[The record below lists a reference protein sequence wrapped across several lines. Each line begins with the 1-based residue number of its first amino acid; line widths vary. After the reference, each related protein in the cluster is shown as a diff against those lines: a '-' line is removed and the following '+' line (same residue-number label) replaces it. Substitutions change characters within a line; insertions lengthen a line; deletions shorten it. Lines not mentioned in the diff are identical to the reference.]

1 MQIATSDNIHGGHR
15 ERMRAKFKQHGERV
29 FDTYELLEMLLY
41 NVIPYKDTNPIA
53 KNLLIKFSSLEGI
66 ARASREELLTTNGVG
81 ERVAD
86 FLIGISKA
94 YDKIILDDAF
104 CDSKQI
110 DTQSRAGELFVRYF
124 NSFEE
129 SDERDRK
136 RVAVALLD
144 NKMRVISIV
153 EPYTDVDFESAAIRS
168 KPFIEAALMANA
180 SIAIIAHNH
189 TYGPPCPTPGD
200 IATHKMIYSD
210 LLAMDV
216 VLAEHFIVFGN
227 DYIGFEKFGAD
238 VYLRQNTCLNNFI
251 RDSNRFL
258 SARSVTAQNTHKEAQ
273 IDAIS
278 ELIELV
284 EPSEKYKIN
293 SRALMRRFIR
303 AADIFSTD
311 RYVLE
316 DNVSEKIAMFLKLF
330 RALAVRRRTDG
341 FEFGVEHTEREIGEY
356 FTALIGTEAREC
368 TYLMLLDG
376 KMRVIG
382 CEHVCEGT
390 VNTVNFTP
398 RRLVEIAKSHDAK
411 CVILCHNHPRGDSSP
426 SNDDTATTTAMEE
439 IFRTV
444 GIRFYAHYIVSERE
458 FRIIRLNRLKE
469 NKIEMDL
476 DPIIV
481 SFK

>member
-15 ERMRAKFKQHGERV
+15 ERMRTKFKQHGERV

-53 KNLLIKFSSLEGI
+53 KNLLLKFSSLERI
-66 ARASREELLTTNGVG
+66 ARASREELLATSGVG

-86 FLIGISKA
+86 FLLGISKA
-94 YDKIILDDAF
+94 YDKIILDESF
-104 CDSKQI
+104 CMSEEIK
-110 DTQSRAGELFVRYF
+110 TQSRAGQLFVRYF
-124 NSFEE
+124 NSFETQ
-129 SDERDRK
+129 SERERK
-136 RVAVALLD
+136 RVVVALLD

-168 KPFIEAALMANA
+168 RPFIEAALMANA
-180 SIAIIAHNH
+180 SVALIAHNH
-189 TYGPPCPTPGD
+189 TYGPPCQTPGD
-200 IATHKMIYSD
+200 IATHKMICSD
-210 LLAMDV
+210 LLAVDV

-227 DYIGFEKFGAD
+227 DYIGFEKFGGD
-238 VYLRQNTCLNNFI
+238 LYLKQNTCLDKFI
-251 RDSNRFL
+251 RDSNRFCSTR
-258 SARSVTAQNTHKEAQ
+258 SAAVSDRKREEQ
-273 IDAIS
+273 IEAIS
-278 ELIELV
+278 ELIRLV
-284 EPSEKYKIN
+284 EPSEKCGAN
-293 SRALMRRFIR
+293 SRALMSCFAR
-303 AADIFSTD
+303 AADIFNTD

-316 DNVSEKIAMFLKLF
+316 DFVSEKAAMFLKLF
-330 RALAVRRRTDG
+330 CALAVRRKTDG
-341 FEFGVEHTEREIGEY
+341 FVFGVEHTEREIGEY
-356 FTALIGTEAREC
+356 LTALIGTKSREC
-368 TYLMLLDG
+368 TYIMLLDE

-398 RRLVEIAKSHDAK
+398 RRLVEIAKSYDAK

-426 SNDDTATTTAMEE
+426 SNDDTASTASMEE

-444 GIRFYAHYIVSERE
+444 GIRLYAHYVVSERE

-469 NKIEMDL
+469 NKIEFDC
-476 DPIIV
+476 DPISV